1 MPITS
6 RENPMIKEAAAL
18 LKSKKARA
26 EAGLFLAEG
35 ARLCAEASRSGLAV
49 RRLFFT
55 EEAREKYPEYLK
67 DLIPIAA
74 DVQEITLPVSEKL
87 SDTKTPQGIFA
98 VCEFPEN
105 RADFDRDGL
114 FVVLDDLQDP
124 GNIGTILRTCDAM
137 DVRGV
142 LLCGSA
148 DIWSPKVLRASMG
161 CLFRLPVSVFADAAE
176 AFSTLHA
183 HGCTIF
189 ASTLS
194 TDSVLLDQVLF
205 PKRSAVVIGN
215 EGSGIPTEDL
225 ARSDTLVTIPMPGRA
240 ESLNAASAAAILI
253 YSASV
258 GNRQFSKDWR

>member
-18 LKSKKARA
+18 LKSKRAR
-26 EAGLFLAEG
+26 EENGLFLAEG
-35 ARLCAEASRSGLAV
+35 ARLCAEASRSGIAV
-49 RRLFFT
+49 RRLFLT
-55 EEAREKYPEYLK
+55 EEAKEKYPDYLR
-67 DLIPIAA
+67 DLIPAAA
-74 DVQEITLPVSEKL
+74 DVQEITPPVAEKL
-87 SDTKTPQGIFA
+87 SDTKTPQGVFA

-114 FVVLDDLQDP
+114 FVVLDGLQDP

-161 CLFRLPVSVFADAAE
+161 CLFRLPVAVFADAAE
-176 AFSTLHA
+176 AFSALHRY
-183 HGCTIF
+183 GCTVF

-194 TDSVLLDQVLF
+194 ANSVPLNQVRF

-215 EGSGIPTEDL
+215 EGSGIPEEDL

-253 YSASV
+253 YSAAA
-258 GNRQFSKDWR
+258 GG

>member
-18 LKSKKARA
+18 LKSKRAR
-26 EAGLFLAEG
+26 EENGLFLAEG
-35 ARLCAEASRSGLAV
+35 ARLCAEASRSSFAV
-49 RRLFFT
+49 RRLFLT
-55 EEAREKYPEYLK
+55 EEAKEKYPDYLR
-67 DLIPIAA
+67 DLIPAAA
-74 DVQEITLPVSEKL
+74 DVQEITPPVAEKL
-87 SDTKTPQGIFA
+87 SDTKTPQGVFA

-114 FVVLDDLQDP
+114 FVVLDGLQDP

-161 CLFRLPVSVFADAAE
+161 CLFRLPVAVFADAAE
-176 AFSTLHA
+176 AFSALHR
-183 HGCTIF
+183 HGCTVF

-194 TDSVLLDQVLF
+194 ANSVPLNQVRF

-215 EGSGIPTEDL
+215 EGSGIPEEDL

-253 YSASV
+253 YSAAA
-258 GNRQFSKDWR
+258 GG

>member
-18 LKSKKARA
+18 LKSKRAR
-26 EAGLFLAEG
+26 EENGLFLAEG
-35 ARLCAEASRSGLAV
+35 ARLCAEASRSSIAV
-49 RRLFFT
+49 RRLFLT
-55 EEAREKYPEYLK
+55 EEAKEKYPDYLR
-67 DLIPIAA
+67 DLIPAAA
-74 DVQEITLPVSEKL
+74 DVQEITPPVAEKL
-87 SDTKTPQGIFA
+87 SDTKTPQGVFA

-114 FVVLDDLQDP
+114 FVVLDGLQDP

-161 CLFRLPVSVFADAAE
+161 CLFRLPVAVFADAAE
-176 AFSTLHA
+176 AFSALHR
-183 HGCTIF
+183 HGCTVF

-194 TDSVLLDQVLF
+194 ANSVPLNQVRF

-215 EGSGIPTEDL
+215 EGSGIPEEDL

-253 YSASV
+253 YSAAA
-258 GNRQFSKDWR
+258 GG